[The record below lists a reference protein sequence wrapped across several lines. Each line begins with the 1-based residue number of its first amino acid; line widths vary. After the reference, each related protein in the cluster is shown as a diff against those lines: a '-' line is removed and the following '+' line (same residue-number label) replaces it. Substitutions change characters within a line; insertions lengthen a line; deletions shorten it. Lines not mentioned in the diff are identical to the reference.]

1 MLKMVTFRFKQI
13 AINILE
19 KWELNAKLIEIL
31 KFFQTSFL
39 SMLQLQLLYIVVIRA
54 TNKNINTSYDK
65 RAV

>member
-1 MLKMVTFRFKQI
+1 MRIKCK
-13 AINILE
+13 INRNI
-19 KWELNAKLIEIL
+19 

-39 SMLQLQLLYIVVIRA
+39 SMVQLQLLYIVVIRA